1 MGDDIP
7 TRRAADHA
15 IVDLQTG
22 VADLQGGQ
30 REVIQRVDRLDY
42 AVFGIPDTDEKGL
55 LGEMREINDKLG
67 KFFMTFAIGAAGI
80 VVSGISIAVAIAL
93 NG

>member
-1 MGDDIP
+1 MADQTP
-7 TRRAADHA
+7 TRRQADHA
-15 IVDLQTG
+15 LIDLQTG

-30 REVIQRVDRLDY
+30 SEVIKRVDRLDY

-55 LGEMREINDKLG
+55 LGEIREVNDKLG
-67 KFFMTFAIGAAGI
+67 KFFLTFAIGAAGI
-80 VVSGISIAVAIAL
+80 VVSGISIAVAIVL